1 MANEID
7 VPKKKKLF
15 DQVGD
20 FWNGVD
26 HSSALGL
33 VLLDE
38 CIRRTASK
46 DRDWD
51 ALARFV
57 ARASMKGNRA
67 KVVKIIRAAFGNSI
81 TYTTDKKHAAGGKF
95 TLAWEGAFPLAGVN
109 SYTHVKKAIADN
121 KGWDD
126 AAFLKA
132 LGEVILAPEK
142 KAREVDEKAAAKVA
156 KHVTDYLVARMKEG
170 FNVGEVLD
178 AVRKELLVAVKPA

>member
-1 MANEID
+1 MAAIVEQ
-7 VPKKKKLF
+7 KEKLF
-15 DQVGD
+15 DRIGKYWDGRQQGSV
-20 FWNGVD
+20 
-26 HSSALGL
+26 AGL

-57 ARASMKGNRA
+57 ARANMTGNRA

-95 TLAWEGAFPLAGVN
+95 TLAWEGAFPLAGAN

-132 LGEVILAPEK
+132 LGEVIMAPEK
-142 KAREVDEKAAAKVA
+142 RAREVDEKAAAKVA

-178 AVRKELLVAVKPA
+178 AVRKELLVAVVAKG

>member
-26 HSSALGL
+26 HASALGL

-38 CIRRTASK
+38 CIRRAAAK
-46 DRDWD
+46 DRDTD
-51 ALARFV
+51 SLARFV

-81 TYTTDKKHAAGGKF
+81 TYATDKKHAAGGKF
-95 TLAWEGAFPLAGVN
+95 TIGWQGAFPLAGVN
-109 SYTHVKKAIADN
+109 SYTAVKKAIADG

-126 AAFLKA
+126 AAFLKS
-132 LGEVILAPEK
+132 LNDVLMAPEK